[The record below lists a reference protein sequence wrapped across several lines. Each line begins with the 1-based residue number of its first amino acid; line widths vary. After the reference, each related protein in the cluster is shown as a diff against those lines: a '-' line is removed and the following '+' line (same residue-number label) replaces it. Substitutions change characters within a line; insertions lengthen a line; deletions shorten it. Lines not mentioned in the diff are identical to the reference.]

1 MQFIY
6 KYFIRKNVLKLKKI
20 FTFDEM
26 STKNLKPIL
35 KALKLEKPKASC
47 SAFVFFA
54 KEMRKKLQ
62 DESPEKSFQDISTI
76 LGELWKNIPEEER
89 EYYEELSKIDKSRFK
104 EEKRI
109 YRQELYR
116 RLSKGLQDGTIQT
129 SQVDKSILQTPKQ
142 PRPPFL
148 FYARFARPMLKEH
161 YEKDKSQLGKPLN
174 VMWNSLNN
182 QQRIPF
188 NIMSEEDVQRA
199 REDRLL
205 EQEIKSILDDE

>member
-1 MQFIY
+1 M
-6 KYFIRKNVLKLKKI
+6 
-20 FTFDEM
+20 T
-26 STKNLKPIL
+26 TKNIKTIC
-35 KALKLEKPKASC
+35 KALKIEKPKASC

-62 DESPEKSFQDISTI
+62 DESPNKRFQDISSI
-76 LGELWKNIPEEER
+76 LGELWKNLPDDER

-104 EEKRI
+104 EEKKV

-116 RLSKGLQDGTIQT
+116 RLSKGLQDGTIQP

-148 FYARFARPMLKEH
+148 FFSRFARPMLKEH
-161 YEKDKSQLGKPLN
+161 CENDKSQALGKPLS